1 MKSSILL
8 PLAQLS
14 EQVLRSVQPVRAVFV
29 ARCIIQLLTK
39 NPWKGTIS
47 CASFKPANG
56 TYISTTHRRFFA
68 CGW

>member
-29 ARCIIQLLTK
+29 ARCI
-39 NPWKGTIS
+39 
-47 CASFKPANG
+47 
-56 TYISTTHRRFFA
+56 
-68 CGW
+68 